1 MLAAKAR
8 LHRQAWENVVASY
21 NRADES
27 GDAGFGGA
35 MFAGWSNFYGMVGQ
49 AAATLIGL
57 MFLIMQL
64 GAALGGATGRRAREV
79 GVRLFLP
86 PTLVHFGTV
95 FFIAMVALAPD
106 GSAVADAVCLLVCG
120 VAGLGY
126 VTVIGAGMSSGAS
139 LIRPSDYGSQLA
151 YVPLPAIAYLL
162 IVASSVAAL
171 TRWPHASL
179 TVGVAT
185 AILLS
190 VGIRNAWDMALFV
203 AGSSSDEKDAT
214 HRGSGQ

>member
-1 MLAAKAR
+1 MEAISAQVDPA
-8 LHRQAWENVVASY
+8 
-21 NRADES
+21 
-27 GDAGFGGA
+27 F
-35 MFAGWSNFYGMVGQ
+35 
-49 AAATLIGL
+49 
-57 MFLIMQL
+57 
-64 GAALGGATGRRAREV
+64 
-79 GVRLFLP
+79 
-86 PTLVHFGTV
+86 
-95 FFIAMVALAPD
+95 ALAW
-106 GSAVADAVCLLVCG
+106 SHLALSYSLLYFNG
-120 VAGLGY
+120 
-126 VTVIGAGMSSGAS
+126 
-139 LIRPSDYGSQLA
+139 
-151 YVPLPAIAYLL
+151 VPLPAIAYLL